1 MKKIFDWFL
10 YSSVNPTQVATTVK
24 GVVIGVIPF
33 LMTLLPALGINVA
46 PGLETLPNLIYG
58 VVFYTLTAVS
68 LIVSAFGF
76 ARKIYALLRQLY
88 GLFFGFEMK

>member
-33 LMTLLPALGINVA
+33 LMTLLPVLGIDIA
-46 PGLETLPNLIYG
+46 PGLETLPDLIYG
-58 VVFYTLTAVS
+58 VVFYSLTVVAALVTL
-68 LIVSAFGF
+68 FGF
-76 ARKIYALLRQLY
+76 LRKIYAW
-88 GLFFGFEMK
+88 FVGFEVK